1 VLGIIG
7 LSLTA
12 ELGALARDLSRA
24 SLLVLLQADD
34 RPPALPHAGDP
45 NAGRTER
52 HLRHGTARHQHFRR
66 QAEAYHAAWR
76 AFFVPKILQRA
87 RLDSYRDVPQFRYEE
102 ETLRTVIGRAA
113 VGVIGLLVPTVAV
126 GWLGLRALRRY
137 PVVG

>member
-12 ELGALARDLSRA
+12 EFGVSARDLSRA

-76 AFFVPKILQRA
+76 AFFVPKILQKA
-87 RLDSYRDVPQFRYEE
+87 RLDSYRDVPRFPYEE
-102 ETLRTVIGRAA
+102 EPLATAIGRAA
-113 VGVIGLLVPTVAV
+113 ISVVGLLVPTLVI